1 MTRDEAVAVIRA
13 AQEAD
18 NGCDDCAATV
28 IRELCVLLPSVD
40 WLQLLEELRLGTIAA
55 LVEECY

>member
-13 AQEAD
+13 ALEAD
-18 NGCDDCAATV
+18 GGCDDCAATV
-28 IRELCVLLPSVD
+28 IREMCVQVPDVQWLL
-40 WLQLLEELRLGTIAA
+40 LLEQLGLGRIAA